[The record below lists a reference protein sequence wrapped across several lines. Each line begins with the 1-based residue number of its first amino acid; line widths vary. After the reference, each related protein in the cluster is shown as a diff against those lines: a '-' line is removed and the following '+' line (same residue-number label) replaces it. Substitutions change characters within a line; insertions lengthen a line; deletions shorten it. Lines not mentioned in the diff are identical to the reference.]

1 MVIINVMNTVLEFV
15 SVCSLERDILVLIYF
30 NVLLFIYIYIYIY
43 ICYGSKSYK
52 LLILK
57 LEVLISINMLIFN
70 PQISL

>member
-15 SVCSLERDILVLIYF
+15 SVCLLERDILVLIYF
-30 NVLLFIYIYIYIY
+30 NVLLFIYIYIY

>member
-30 NVLLFIYIYIYIY
+30 NVLLFIYIYIYI
-43 ICYGSKSYK
+43 CYGSKSYK

>member
-1 MVIINVMNTVLEFV
+1 MVIINVMNIVLEFV
-15 SVCSLERDILVLIYF
+15 SVCSLKRDILVLIYF
-30 NVLLFIYIYIYIY
+30 NVLLFIYIY

>member
-1 MVIINVMNTVLEFV
+1 MVIINVMNIVLEFV
-15 SVCSLERDILVLIYF
+15 SVCSLKRDILVLIYF

>member
-1 MVIINVMNTVLEFV
+1 MVIINVMNIVLEFV

-30 NVLLFIYIYIYIY
+30 NVLLFIYIYIY